1 MRIFIAIRFTEA
13 FKEPIFEAQDALR
26 DNGVRGNFTLPE
38 NLHLTLAFI
47 GETDKVD
54 DIKAAVKEVFFVPFE
69 IKTGRLGCFNG
80 RSKVIWL
87 GIDGEKKLKSI
98 AADLRN
104 NLDKRGIEYAQG
116 RFQPH
121 ITLVRLPS
129 CMPLDIDIEKASMTV
144 NEISVMKSERINGK
158 ATILISLR
166 WSHAHG
172 MRTAEQ
178 TSNDYG
184 FRRQR
189 NGGTL

>member
-1 MRIFIAIRFTEA
+1 MRLFIAIRFTEA

-26 DNGVRGNFTLPE
+26 ENGVRGNFTLPE

-158 ATILISLR
+158 LVY
-166 WSHAHG
+166 
-172 MRTAEQ
+172 TA
-178 TSNDYG
+178 
-184 FRRQR
+184 
-189 NGGTL
+189 L